1 MTAIWRDRVILFS
14 PLAVIV
20 ALILAPAA
28 EEGPTICPIALCTGT
43 ACPGCGMTRAASRLI
58 RGDLGTA
65 LNFHPLIPL
74 IALLAIAGWAW
85 FVLVR
90 AGKVGAPHRG
100 LVNGMLVVTAIAL
113 VAVWIA
119 RLVMGTL
126 PAV

>member
-14 PLAVIV
+14 PLAAIV
-20 ALILAPAA
+20 ALFLAPAA

-43 ACPGCGMTRAASRLI
+43 ACPGCGMTRAASRLL
-58 RGDLGTA
+58 RGDLGAA
-65 LNFHPLIPL
+65 LTFHPLIPL
-74 IALLAIAGWAW
+74 MALLAVAGWTW

-90 AGKVGAPHRG
+90 AGKVEPPDRG
-100 LVNGMLVVTAIAL
+100 LVNGVLVMTAIAL

-119 RLVMGTL
+119 RLVTGTL